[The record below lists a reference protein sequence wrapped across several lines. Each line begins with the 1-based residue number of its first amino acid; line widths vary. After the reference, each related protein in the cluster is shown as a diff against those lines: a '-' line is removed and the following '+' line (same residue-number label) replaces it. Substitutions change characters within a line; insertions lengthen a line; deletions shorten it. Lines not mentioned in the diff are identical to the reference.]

1 MMSKLPSLV
10 GWMLFHWLLTN
21 SGARGWVPPSTS
33 IPSIFTNARRSTI
46 LRQQGGR
53 VIDGGADFFRERQS
67 DFIRLEQSDEEYGP
81 GPALI
86 FYNVPHGLQDEELVD
101 MLRDGAP
108 QAIRKGVS
116 LSRMDSSTSND
127 WMDLSLEDALKK
139 VVHKSKDPEM
149 KDSEDPLT
157 TDAGLLA
164 TTPVLF
170 FSGFRNS
177 EMMSTFNIISH
188 EVHKETGGRLT
199 VACAMAVPDAMKKP
213 LRQVLME
220 IAGDH
225 ETLQPTAKKT

>member
-1 MMSKLPSLV
+1 MW
-10 GWMLFHWLLTN
+10 GW
-21 SGARGWVPPSTS
+21 TS
-33 IPSIFTNARRSTI
+33 SQIPSRPHFTNARRSTI
-46 LRQQGGR
+46 LRQGR
-53 VIDGGADFFRERQS
+53 GVVDGEADFFRDRQS
-67 DFIRLEQSDEEYGP
+67 DFMRLEHTDEEFGP

-86 FYNVPHGLQDEELVD
+86 FYNVPHGIQDEELVD

-108 QAIRKGVS
+108 NAIKKGVS
-116 LSRMDSSTSND
+116 LSRMDTSTTGD

-139 VVHKSKDPEM
+139 VVRHSKDPRIRN
-149 KDSEDPLT
+149 SEDPLT

-199 VACAMAVPDAMKKP
+199 VACAMAMPDAMNKP

-220 IAGDH
+220 ISGDH
-225 ETLQPTAKKT
+225 QSVEPSKAKAA